1 MTARDRF
8 EAVVAA
14 GSYMTIATAG
24 IDGDPWVSP
33 VWFASADGREF
44 LWMSRPGA
52 RHSQNIADRPRI
64 AIAIFDSGQPPGT
77 GAGAYVAADAA
88 LVPDGE
94 LEDAVATFS
103 RISQAKGAGS
113 FARSDVDGDAPH
125 RMYRAVARERYV
137 LSSGDERSPVD

>member
-1 MTARDRF
+1 
-8 EAVVAA
+8 
-14 GSYMTIATAG
+14 
-24 IDGDPWVSP
+24 
-33 VWFASADGREF
+33 
-44 LWMSRPGA
+44 
-52 RHSQNIADRPRI
+52 
-64 AIAIFDSGQPPGT
+64 
-77 GAGAYVAADAA
+77 
-88 LVPDGE
+88 VPDDE